1 MDSYPLSSSETKT
14 DTWIET
20 SSGSSIDLINPKSYQ
35 IKIWDI
41 AHALSHICRF
51 GGHCRW
57 HYSVAQHSVLVSYL
71 VPVEF
76 ALEALLHDAAEA
88 YLGDV
93 VRPLKVNGDMEG
105 YRAAE
110 KLMEAAIIETF
121 GIGDISHPLIKLA
134 DMQMLAAEREVLLT
148 DKKSLWQCLEGVS
161 PAPLK
166 IEKLTPEQAREMFMA
181 RLQEILMH
189 GPQERVG
196 RFL

>member
-1 MDSYPLSSSETKT
+1 MTKT

-20 SSGSSIDLINPKSYQ
+20 SSGSSIDLITPKTYQ

-51 GGHCRW
+51 GGHCLW

-71 VPVEF
+71 VPVEL

-93 VRPLKVNGDMEG
+93 VRPLKVNGDMQG
-105 YRAAE
+105 YRDAE

-121 GIGDISHPLIKLA
+121 GLGDISHPLIKLA
-134 DMQMLAAEREVLLT
+134 DMQMLAAEKSVLLT
-148 DKKSLWQCLEGVS
+148 DKHSLWQCLEGVS

-166 IEKLTPEQAREMFMA
+166 IEKLTPEQAREMFME
-181 RLQEILMH
+181 RLYEILSH
-189 GPQERVG
+189 HAPEKTK
-196 RFL
+196 RFV

>member
-1 MDSYPLSSSETKT
+1 MSNT

-20 SSGSSIDLINPKSYQ
+20 SSGSSIDLISPQ
-35 IKIWDI
+35 PHQVKIWDI
-41 AHALSHICRF
+41 AHALSLICRF

-71 VPVEF
+71 VPVELS
-76 ALEALLHDAAEA
+76 LEALLHDAAEA

-93 VRPLKVNGDMEG
+93 VRPLKVNGDMQG

-110 KLMEAAIIETF
+110 TLMESVITENF
-121 GIGDISHPLIKLA
+121 GLGDINHPLIKLA
-134 DMQMLAAEREVLLT
+134 DMQILAAERAVLLT
-148 DKKSLWQCLEGVS
+148 DKSSLWQCLEGIS

-189 GPQERVG
+189 GPQDRVG